1 MNKILYIIFLSI
13 IVSNCTFK
21 PVVKH
26 HGVPFLEKKQAS
38 LIVNE
43 SNTNDIK
50 RILGWELKAEGL
62 CKDNVCV
69 PFSVSDD
76 HVGSEFFDL
85 LQLAETLGFSTVLDY
100 ESNFLAIDTFSA
112 LRASALSDK
121 KAPDIKLPDIDGN
134 VRFLSEWSDKKK
146 LLVAFSSW

>member
-1 MNKILYIIFLSI
+1 MNQLDKKNLIILSDDASEIEVLWEDG
-13 IVSNCTFK
+13 K
-21 PVVKH
+21 P
-26 HGVPFLEKKQAS
+26 
-38 LIVNE
+38 LINQG
-43 SNTNDIK
+43 DIK
-50 RILGWELKAEGL
+50 RILGWELKDEGL
-62 CKDNVCV
+62 SKDNVCV
-69 PFSVSDD
+69 PFSVSED
-76 HVGSEFFDL
+76 HVGAEFFDL

>member
-1 MNKILYIIFLSI
+1 MCSF
-13 IVSNCTFK
+13 F
-21 PVVKH
+21 
-26 HGVPFLEKKQAS
+26 GVRRS
-38 LIVNE
+38 CGI
-43 SNTNDIK
+43 
-50 RILGWELKAEGL
+50 RI
-62 CKDNVCV
+62 
-69 PFSVSDD
+69 
-76 HVGSEFFDL
+76 FDL

>member
-1 MNKILYIIFLSI
+1 MNQLDKKNLTILSDDASEIEVLWKDS
-13 IVSNCTFK
+13 K
-21 PVVKH
+21 P
-26 HGVPFLEKKQAS
+26 
-38 LIVNE
+38 LINQD
-43 SNTNDIK
+43 DIK

-62 CKDNVCV
+62 CNDNVCV
-69 PFSVSDD
+69 TFSVSDD
-76 HVGSEFFDL
+76 HVRSEFFDL

>member
-1 MNKILYIIFLSI
+1 MNQLDKKNLTILSDDASEIEVLWKDG
-13 IVSNCTFK
+13 K
-21 PVVKH
+21 P
-26 HGVPFLEKKQAS
+26 
-38 LIVNE
+38 LINQG
-43 SNTNDIK
+43 DIK
-50 RILGWELKAEGL
+50 RILGWELKDEGL

-76 HVGSEFFDL
+76 HVGAEFFDL